1 MNYKYIKQLAHPSN
15 YGGARDRSQIKYI
28 VIHYTGNDGDKAAN
42 NAKYFQSA
50 NRNASAHYF
59 VDSNNVYQSV
69 CDLSIAWSVGGA
81 KYTNCKETGGGAFY
95 GKCTNANSISIELC
109 DDIKDGKVSANSKT
123 LNNAAILCSELMSKY
138 NIPIERVIRH
148 FDVTGKNCPAYFV
161 DSKAWKKFLDLIA
174 KTKDGLV
181 TQDAERTEMEAPKSK
196 KYRVTAPDG
205 LNVRGGAGTGHKKLF
220 ALACGDRFE
229 YLDRSGDWIRGKDNA
244 GRTGYAYAKWLEI
257 EK

>member
-15 YGGARDRSQIKYI
+15 YGGARDRSSIRFL
-28 VIHYTGNDGDKAAN
+28 VVHATGNDGDKAAN
-42 NAKYFQSA
+42 NAKYFQTA

-81 KYTNCKETGGGAFY
+81 KYANCKETGGGAFY

-161 DSKAWKKFLDLIA
+161 DSKAWQNFLNLIT

-181 TQDAERTEMEAPKSK
+181 TQDTEQTEMEAPKSK

-205 LNVRGGAGTGHKKLF
+205 LNVRGGASAKYKKLF
-220 ALACGDRFE
+220 ALAEGDVFNV
-229 YLDRSGDWIRGKDNA
+229 DRLEGEWAHGRDNL
-244 GRTGYAYAKWLEI
+244 GREGFAFVKWLALSE
-257 EK
+257 